1 MTNFM
6 RRMLTIVILLA
17 ALAPAG
23 STLSPVSAQS
33 DAAADCWQPGQLS
46 VSGAQMTWSAPPA
59 TIIDPAKAYQ
69 ATLQTSAGDIV
80 LQLDPVN
87 APIATNNFVCLAQ
100 AGYYSGTDIHRNF
113 AGTLIQ
119 GGDPTATG
127 MGGPGDTLTSDPTTG
142 SYPSGSVAMAN
153 AAPNQNG
160 SQFFIAISDLTGRIP
175 NDYPVF
181 AQVTRGMEVVQTIS
195 NGAVVAN
202 SSGEQSK
209 PVDPS
214 ILLNISILATGD
226 QSGAPAGPVVTG
238 PTPTTVAVP
247 TAQPTAVPPAATA
260 TTGAQ
265 ARPGSQSA
273 STTATQPPATGGSGC
288 EGLEDYQSAFD
299 DAYFNTALQNGDAL
313 AFLMSLQ
320 DSDGSQNMFEQMTA
334 EQATA
339 MSAFYLALADE
350 IGKITPPAFA
360 AEWHAVQIE
369 IFRALGDFTA
379 NIASQGLTIASMQA
393 SPVLIDL
400 TGKSDAALASAVAA
414 CADFAAWASGE
425 TEE

>member
-1 MTNFM
+1 
-6 RRMLTIVILLA
+6 
-17 ALAPAG
+17 
-23 STLSPVSAQS
+23 
-33 DAAADCWQPGQLS
+33 
-46 VSGAQMTWSAPPA
+46 
-59 TIIDPAKAYQ
+59 
-69 ATLQTSAGDIV
+69 
-80 LQLDPVN
+80 
-87 APIATNNFVCLAQ
+87 
-100 AGYYSGTDIHRNF
+100 
-113 AGTLIQ
+113 
-119 GGDPTATG
+119 
-127 MGGPGDTLTSDPTTG
+127 
-142 SYPSGSVAMAN
+142 MAN

-226 QSGAPAGPVVTG
+226 QSGAPAGPVVIG

-299 DAYFNTALQNGDAL
+299 DAYFNTALQ
-313 AFLMSLQ
+313 M
-320 DSDGSQNMFEQMTA
+320 
-334 EQATA
+334 ATRLP
-339 MSAFYLALADE
+339 S
-350 IGKITPPAFA
+350 
-360 AEWHAVQIE
+360 
-369 IFRALGDFTA
+369 
-379 NIASQGLTIASMQA
+379 
-393 SPVLIDL
+393 
-400 TGKSDAALASAVAA
+400 
-414 CADFAAWASGE
+414 
-425 TEE
+425 